1 MISDSEH
8 PPSTSAESTQTAA
21 VAPPARPPR
30 KIIPFH
36 TKCKPISHSYM
47 Y

>member
-8 PPSTSAESTQTAA
+8 PPSTSESIQTA
-21 VAPPARPPR
+21 VVVPPARPPR

-36 TKCKPISHSYM
+36 TKCKPISHSHM